1 MPQQIRKRGFRRRKS
16 NVNTGPFNQINIIR
30 AVNQGDGTVCTEFLS
45 QKTTHNIV
53 FIIIADRDKKI
64 RVGNTFIDEQAF
76 VRHIS
81 VQYEN
86 GAGKILR

>member
-53 FIIIADRDKKI
+53 FIIIADRDKKVC
-64 RVGNTFIDEQAF
+64 VGNALVNEQAL
-76 VRHIS
+76 VGH
-81 VQYEN
+81 VPVEHQD
-86 GAGKILR
+86 